1 MPLVAVHGR
10 EPLSPPLLLL
20 VSMLSALA
28 LLCEGQEDDEKRNE
42 NNRLLNAVPTS
53 LGEFRKAF
61 FPHSPGASDSHCVK
75 EQRNV
80 IC

>member
-1 MPLVAVHGR
+1 MPLVAVRGR

-53 LGEFRKAF
+53 LGEFLEGLLPAQSRR
-61 FPHSPGASDSHCVK
+61 
-75 EQRNV
+75 ER
-80 IC
+80 